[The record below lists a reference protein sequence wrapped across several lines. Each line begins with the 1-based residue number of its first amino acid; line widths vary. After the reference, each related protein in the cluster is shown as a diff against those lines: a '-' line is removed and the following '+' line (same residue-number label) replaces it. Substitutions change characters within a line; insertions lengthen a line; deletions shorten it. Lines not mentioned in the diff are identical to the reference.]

1 MKYINFYL
9 IFTALTLHGC
19 ASQKA
24 ANELAAE
31 QAKASKIQLKAD
43 NQRQNIAQEKAQNT
57 LEQFPSWALQVPAPD
72 ATGVYAI
79 GIGDSDKV
87 PIAIK
92 KAQLEAEYGL
102 AKLYNQELAG
112 SERSSQQDNGNGSR
126 SQYTALIS
134 KLVDYVPVVGFQI
147 IKQDIK
153 AIDGK
158 FNAFILMKLPYEE
171 FNKVLQQQKQKS
183 QGAQDKAV
191 FDDLEKR
198 LELRRKAKAQQ
209 I

>member
-1 MKYINFYL
+1 MKHLNFYL
-9 IFTALTLHGC
+9 LSTVLALHGC
-19 ASQKA
+19 ASHQTA
-24 ANELAAE
+24 DELAKE
-31 QAKASKIQLKAD
+31 QAKASQIQLKAD

-87 PIAIK
+87 PVAIK

-112 SERSSQQDNGNGSR
+112 SEKSSQQDNGNGSS

-147 IKQDIK
+147 VKQDIK

-171 FNKVLQQQKQKS
+171 FNKVLQQQKQKAQS
-183 QGAQDKAV
+183 VQDKAA

-198 LELRRKAKAQQ
+198 LEIRRQAKAQQ